1 MFQGLFGFGIPLCWQ
16 RRAAM
21 ISNQLYPIHSPNSLK
36 HLRRH
41 RTPTAVVK
49 APVDRNRVRR
59 TGSPYASQPHTDR
72 SASVALWKS
81 RRLAWRPARSILY
94 WNAPRHV
101 QPGFLRASVIC
112 GMDRPSCPTFIF
124 DSIGA
129 ITLERIFR
137 ALRKGVF
144 SRFRGTMVAN
154 GPGSIDLADSSIS
167 LQSHSIF
174 CEGSGN

>member
-1 MFQGLFGFGIPLCWQ
+1 MCDRFQGLFGFGIPLCWH

-21 ISNQLYPIHSPNSLK
+21 ISNQPCPIHSPIWLK
-36 HLRRH
+36 HFRRH

-49 APVDRNRVRR
+49 APVDRQCVRR
-59 TGSPYASQPHTDR
+59 TGSLYASRPPTDL
-72 SASVALWKS
+72 SASVALWKN
-81 RRLAWRPARSILY
+81 RRLVWRPTQSILY

-129 ITLERIFR
+129 NSLERIFPS
-137 ALRKGVF
+137 LRKGVF
-144 SRFRGTMVAN
+144 SGFHGTMVATRRW
-154 GPGSIDLADSSIS
+154 PI
-167 LQSHSIF
+167 
-174 CEGSGN
+174 E